1 MLCTTISDTKN
12 RLSELL
18 ARVQSGEILI
28 IVDRKTPVARVE
40 RIIDPA
46 GNPHILPARKA
57 WNPAEILDLPVL
69 AASEGSAS
77 LVDAVSEER
86 ENGW

>member
-1 MLCTTISDTKN
+1 MLSATISDTKN

-40 RIIDPA
+40 RITDISA
-46 GNPHILPARKA
+46 NPHILPAKKP
-57 WNPAEILDLPVL
+57 WNPAEVLELPVG
-69 AASEGSAS
+69 SGIEGAAS
-77 LVDAVSEER
+77 LVDAVREER
-86 ENGW
+86 EAGW